1 MLENSAK
8 EALIGITD
16 WYEGVNKRGQITIDD
31 MARLKIFVDLS
42 KDILDTYKH
51 AQGISKAEADYCS
64 HQHPLDIGDDYGEYL
79 SDDWGDDEIPF

>member
-42 KDILDTYKH
+42 
-51 AQGISKAEADYCS
+51 
-64 HQHPLDIGDDYGEYL
+64 
-79 SDDWGDDEIPF
+79 